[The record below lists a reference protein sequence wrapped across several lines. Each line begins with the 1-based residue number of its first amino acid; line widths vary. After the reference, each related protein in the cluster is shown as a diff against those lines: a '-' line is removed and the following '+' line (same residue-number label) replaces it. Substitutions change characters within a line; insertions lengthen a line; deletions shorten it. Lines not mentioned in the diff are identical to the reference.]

1 MWTICNHNV
10 TNISHICL
18 DFWVQITFTKKT
30 FQGLDFR
37 GHLSQFEDIFYA
49 SVIYAYYHKMHI
61 QSHARKTETSGVHFF
76 ILKIS
81 FSKRIKNVKNK
92 KKLGKKGFTTQ
103 FRGQKKYG
111 KQGYEYRK
119 CN

>member
-1 MWTICNHNV
+1 
-10 TNISHICL
+10 
-18 DFWVQITFTKKT
+18 
-30 FQGLDFR
+30 
-37 GHLSQFEDIFYA
+37 
-49 SVIYAYYHKMHI
+49 MHI

-103 FRGQKKYG
+103 FRGQKIMVNRVMNIESVTNSIEHVF
-111 KQGYEYRK
+111 KQK
-119 CN
+119 TW

>member
-1 MWTICNHNV
+1 
-10 TNISHICL
+10 
-18 DFWVQITFTKKT
+18 
-30 FQGLDFR
+30 
-37 GHLSQFEDIFYA
+37 
-49 SVIYAYYHKMHI
+49 MHI

-103 FRGQKKYG
+103 FRGQKIMVNRVMNIESVTNSIEHVTFFTK
-111 KQGYEYRK
+111 KTWVSKKKFLEMQRK
-119 CN
+119 ILRSL

>member
-1 MWTICNHNV
+1 M
-10 TNISHICL
+10 
-18 DFWVQITFTKKT
+18 
-30 FQGLDFR
+30 
-37 GHLSQFEDIFYA
+37 SQFEDIFYA

-103 FRGQKKYG
+103 FRGQKIMVNRVMNIESVTNSIEHVF
-111 KQGYEYRK
+111 KQK
-119 CN
+119 TW

>member
-1 MWTICNHNV
+1 
-10 TNISHICL
+10 
-18 DFWVQITFTKKT
+18 
-30 FQGLDFR
+30 
-37 GHLSQFEDIFYA
+37 
-49 SVIYAYYHKMHI
+49 MHI

-103 FRGQKKYG
+103 FRGHLRIGQKLMVNRVMNIESVTNSIEHVF
-111 KQGYEYRK
+111 KQK
-119 CN
+119 T